1 MVWYAENI
9 FNFAPPP
16 HSRPLTRPLTAA
28 NRNNFLAARSR
39 PEKLTRGAPF
49 GVELERAIAHGGL
62 CGRGAVR
69 CAVRLLCDAQTT
81 TPSAHPSC
89 RHPVFNTL
97 RVSALIKWAPP
108 ARGRGAGAGGAGRGG
123 HTAHGTRHHH
133 SFFFC
138 TSIFHAQ
145 PFLYPN
151 HDPNTV
157 VIQLHPPHIYVR

>member
-69 CAVRLLCDAQTT
+69 CAVRRLCDAHRRLTPPLPT
-81 TPSAHPSC
+81 PERADTPFSTPSAC
-89 RHPVFNTL
+89 RFSSGRLGPRVRSGVSGVWEQGGRTSPCSRHITFEVF
-97 RVSALIKWAPP
+97 SSKFE
-108 ARGRGAGAGGAGRGG
+108 G
-123 HTAHGTRHHH
+123 
-133 SFFFC
+133 
-138 TSIFHAQ
+138 
-145 PFLYPN
+145 
-151 HDPNTV
+151 
-157 VIQLHPPHIYVR
+157 IQLPVKDKVDSRGESYSAPA